1 MKSHCWSEK
10 HVYLAVACQTQI
22 FGFLKAME
30 AAIRVKDTRE
40 SKGLNPAVLK
50 RIV

>member
-1 MKSHCWSEK
+1 MFIWQLLVKLR
-10 HVYLAVACQTQI
+10 YLDS
-22 FGFLKAME
+22 LKLWKQSG
-30 AAIRVKDTRE
+30 IRVKDTRE